1 MNSPDPA
8 LSCDHV
14 VCARR
19 CRRWSRG
26 SARCAPPSPCHPGLF
41 PLKNLQNCHFLN
53 VVSVPAQVL
62 ARYTGDAMQPQWSD
76 RQTTISHQSG
86 TQLLLALFRLRVSS
100 SHNSWSS
107 RLFRIIILP
116 DGQPASPLLLP
127 GYFFHREGLFSAGD
141 HSSLRHRRLWEYQP
155 LIMPTHP
162 PAQTKFAKICE
173 KEHLYALGSEVRCD
187 RILQRCS

>member
-1 MNSPDPA
+1 MPTVQLCSHRIVIPTNNCFTNFNYPSRSEVPIHTRNGMNSPDPA

-26 SARCAPPSPCHPGLF
+26 SARCAPPAPCHPGLF
-41 PLKNLQNCHFLN
+41 PFKNLQNCHFLN
-53 VVSVPAQVL
+53 VVSVPAEVL
-62 ARYTGDAMQPQWSD
+62 ARYIGDAMQPQWSD

-107 RLFRIIILP
+107 RLFRIVILP
-116 DGQPASPLLLP
+116 DGQPASPLLP
-127 GYFFHREGLFSAGD
+127 GYSFPQGGLV
-141 HSSLRHRRLWEYQP
+141 LRRGP
-155 LIMPTHP
+155 
-162 PAQTKFAKICE
+162 
-173 KEHLYALGSEVRCD
+173 
-187 RILQRCS
+187 